1 MSMNTTCI
9 RAIYHKELLEYR
21 RNGSI
26 IAGMAIIAVIFVI
39 VPLIEFI
46 ALPAASST
54 ALNNGDA
61 MAYMLGIPA
70 IVPAFVAAYAVV
82 GEREQ
87 GTLEPALTTPITREE
102 LLLGKAM
109 AAFVP
114 SLVVSYA
121 VYAFVLLCIKL
132 FAQPGVAAALIQGPT
147 VLAQLLFTPLLLAW
161 SIWVAIAISARV
173 SDVRVAQQLAIL
185 GGFPPI
191 FVANFVAF
199 GAIHPTLGLAV
210 SLAAAL
216 LILDAIGWRIIIAAF
231 NRERLITTT
240 R

>member
-1 MSMNTTCI
+1 MSMNTIRI
-9 RAIYHKELLEYR
+9 RAIFHKELLEYR

-46 ALPAASST
+46 ALPASTTT

-87 GTLEPALTTPITREE
+87 GTLEPALTTPITRDE
-102 LLLGKAM
+102 LLLGKAL
-109 AAFVP
+109 AAFLP
-114 SLVVSYA
+114 SLAVSYV
-121 VYAFVLLCIKL
+121 VYAFVLLCVRL
-132 FAQPGVAAALIQGPT
+132 FSQSGVAAALIQGST
-147 VLAQLLFTPLLLAW
+147 VLTQLLFTPLLLAW

-199 GAIHPTLGLAV
+199 GAIHPTLGLALG
-210 SLAAAL
+210 LATAL
-216 LILDAIGWRIIIAAF
+216 IVLDAIGWRIVIASF
-231 NRERLITTT
+231 DRERLITNTK
-240 R
+240 